1 MPTEIV
7 PFCEEELQQL
17 RELKIAIFR
26 NKIILD
32 AQPPITAEQLT
43 EVKRKVDGELPL
55 GLIEL
60 WKISFGGMLDYDYQ
74 INFDGHLFAAS
85 LRELYYPGSR
95 HYDDLHGWIDHE
107 IETLQEVA
115 EEDET
120 EPPTRTPFV
129 PFGGF
134 EYLERFYVSLE
145 PDEYGAVI
153 AYAKGIPWKGRL
165 NVDSVATVEDS
176 VAALFDQLSLFEN
189 PQDPKASAFAH
200 GKDMA
205 QRIQH
210 IAGQYPELAAK
221 LTKLMQAS
229 VVDWR
234 ETLQDVDLANELT
247 HGQQLALR
255 LALRYAID
263 HQDLKLLDQ
272 LRRNGVPLATT
283 LYGTQEMLGYAMIK
297 QSYDVVER
305 LLAFD
310 SDLGDKPIL
319 AATDCPDK
327 LLLELVGRG
336 AWFDDGV
343 VYEAAETGA
352 TGGALMVVRS
362 GNMKD
367 RPADQTFAETAMQR
381 AEKCEQDAASVELDD
396 LSSYLTPEQY
406 RERAERLRHFA
417 SFLTSEQ
424 EPPQAD

>member
-1 MPTEIV
+1 MPPEIV
-7 PFCEEELQQL
+7 SFSAEELQQL

-32 AQPPITAEQLT
+32 AQPPITAEQLA
-43 EVKRKVDGELPL
+43 EVQRKVEGELPP
-55 GLIEL
+55 GLLEL
-60 WKISFGGMLDYDYQ
+60 WNVSFGGMLDYDYQ

-85 LRELYYPGSR
+85 LRELYYPGSH

-107 IETLQEVA
+107 IETLQGVA

-120 EPPTRTPFV
+120 EPPTQTPFV

-176 VAALFDQLSLFEN
+176 VAALFDRLSLFED

-210 IAGQYPELAAK
+210 IAGDYPELAAK
-221 LTKLMQAS
+221 LAKLMQAS
-229 VVDWR
+229 IIDWR
-234 ETLQDVDLANELT
+234 EALQGVDLANDMT
-247 HGQQLALR
+247 KDQQLALR
-255 LALRYAID
+255 LALKYAID
-263 HQDLKLLDQ
+263 HQDLQLLEQ
-272 LRRNGVPLATT
+272 LQQSGVPLNTT
-283 LYGTQEMLGYAMIK
+283 LYGTQEVLGYAMIK
-297 QSYDVVER
+297 QSYEIVER
-305 LLAFD
+305 LLACEF
-310 SDLGDKPIL
+310 DLGDKPIL

-327 LLLELVGRG
+327 LLLELVSRG

-362 GNMKD
+362 GNIKD
-367 RPADQTFAETAMQR
+367 RPAEQAFAKQALDR
-381 AEKCEQDAASVELDD
+381 AAKCDQDAAAVESDGLG
-396 LSSYLTPEQY
+396 SYLTPEQY
-406 RERAERLRHFA
+406 RERAELLRHFA
-417 SFLTSEQ
+417 SFLAN
-424 EPPQAD
+424 EPQTPEAN